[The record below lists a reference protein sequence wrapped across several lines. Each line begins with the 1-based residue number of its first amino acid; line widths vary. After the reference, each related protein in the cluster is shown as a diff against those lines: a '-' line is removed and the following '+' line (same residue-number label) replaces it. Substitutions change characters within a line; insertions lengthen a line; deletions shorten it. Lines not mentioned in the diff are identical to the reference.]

1 MYRGKEPEKKQQR
14 RKRGKVAEFFM
25 NAVAGRHLLMSW
37 KKWVGW
43 LVVATIISIIFI
55 YNERVIDEKRERIR
69 ELEEVQRGK
78 MLQLKDVNDIVLTDE
93 LRERERAKEDG
104 FVEVKEHEHYI
115 IHKNNAK

>member
-1 MYRGKEPEKKQQR
+1 MYHGKEPEKKQKK

-69 ELEEVQRGK
+69 ELEKVEGRK
-78 MLQLKDVNDIVLTDE
+78 ILQLKAMNDIVLGSESDE
-93 LRERERAKEDG
+93 IDKAKEDG
-104 FVEVKEHEHYI
+104 FVDVKEYDYYI
-115 IHKNNAK
+115 IHKNQ